1 MSTETYHVV
10 TLILLIIILI
20 LLIIPFGRYRR

>member
-1 MSTETYHVV
+1 MSTETYHIL
-10 TLILLIIILI
+10 TLVLLLIILI